1 MSGDRDEFRPGDFYE
16 DCRYH
21 PMVCVE
27 VLDDEDE
34 LTGIDLLT
42 GALGSAVSPTA
53 PREALSGRGCRAAVK
68 WAEYVREHQ
77 LESYEPAVEGW
88 NPVTTLPYKP
98 QRPVVAFFEPP
109 DAQAKLA
116 EWKSRHSE
124 TLGSVPAD
132 AIIFDTGRA
141 DDGRTLVASSG
152 ARIRGTIRHRF
163 VSRRPS

>member
-1 MSGDRDEFRPGDFYE
+1 MSDDRDEFRPGDFYE

-42 GALGSAVSPTA
+42 GALGSCSVAHCGPVKLSPAEAVE
-53 PREALSGRGCRAAVK
+53 RRMK
-68 WAEYVREHQ
+68 WAEYVREHG

-116 EWKSRHSE
+116 EWESRHSD
-124 TLGSVPAD
+124 TLASIPVD

-141 DDGRTLVASSG
+141 DDGRTFVRVRVAH
-152 ARIRGTIRHRF
+152 AYAERF
-163 VSRRPS
+163 ATDS